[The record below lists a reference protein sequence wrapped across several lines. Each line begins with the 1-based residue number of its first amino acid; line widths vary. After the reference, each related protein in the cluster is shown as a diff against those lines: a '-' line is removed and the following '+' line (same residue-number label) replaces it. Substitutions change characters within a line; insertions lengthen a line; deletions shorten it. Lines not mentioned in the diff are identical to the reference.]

1 MKKLYL
7 LSSLLAL
14 SFTAH
19 SQGGQ
24 TYLIKQKGCQFGA
37 EIVAAF
43 AVQIENTVSEIVSKT
58 EPNST
63 ARKKQYQD
71 VVDSSQRMIDKVYL
85 ETKRKKEEQLNDPT
99 NSSKSYYE
107 KISYEAN
114 LSIYY
119 MSVVLAYEIGV
130 AAALENASQ
139 NKKFSETRY
148 LRHIES
154 ECLSVSDKK

>member
-7 LSSLLAL
+7 LSSLLVL

-43 AVQIENTVSEIVSKT
+43 AVQIENTVSEIVSKN

-63 ARKKQYQD
+63 Q
-71 VVDSSQRMIDKVYL
+71 
-85 ETKRKKEEQLNDPT
+85 EQINKLTRIKND
-99 NSSKSYYE
+99 
-107 KISYEAN
+107 IVGDN
-114 LSIYY
+114 L
-119 MSVVLAYEIGV
+119 
-130 AAALENASQ
+130 
-139 NKKFSETRY
+139 
-148 LRHIES
+148 
-154 ECLSVSDKK
+154 